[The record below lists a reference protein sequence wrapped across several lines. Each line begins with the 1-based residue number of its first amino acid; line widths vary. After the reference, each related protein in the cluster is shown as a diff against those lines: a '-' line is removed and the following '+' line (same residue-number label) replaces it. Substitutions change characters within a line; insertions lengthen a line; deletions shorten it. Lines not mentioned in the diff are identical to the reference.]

1 MTEGIRMKLVQLHT
15 PFHLAGT
22 SFQQKI
28 DVYGEK
34 KGQLDVVYYRGTQE
48 LHVTFKGQTAILPSS
63 NVASMVLD
71 DGNPIDRGGPSGRLP
86 NPLHVDNTSHLRE
99 RKGAVDPL
107 GTGRKEPDP
116 PPTAVEASQRE
127 AAKHFATQFTKEVSD
142 FEASR
147 SDPAGAV
154 FAGPGA
160 VPVKAPRYTKVN
172 K

>member
-1 MTEGIRMKLVQLHT
+1 MSQGIKMKLVQLHT

-34 KGQLDVVYYRGTQE
+34 KGQLDVVYFRDSRE
-48 LHVTFKGQTAILPSS
+48 LHVSFKGQTAIIPSS

-71 DGNPIDRGGPSGRLP
+71 DGNPADRGGPSGRLP
-86 NPLHVDNTSHLRE
+86 NALEVDNTSKLR
-99 RKGAVDPL
+99 DPM
-107 GTGRKEPDP
+107 GTGRKLADP
-116 PPTAVEASQRE
+116 PPPAVAAASSEAD
-127 AAKHFATQFTKEVSD
+127 KHFATQTTPQLSGY
-142 FEASR
+142 EASR
-147 SDPAGAV
+147 GDPAGQV

-160 VPVKAPRYTKVN
+160 VPVRAPRYTKVN

>member
-1 MTEGIRMKLVQLHT
+1 MSQGIKMKLVQLHT

-34 KGQLDVVYYRGTQE
+34 KGQLDVVYHRADQE

-71 DGNPIDRGGPSGRLP
+71 DGNPADRGGPSSRLP
-86 NPLHVDNTSHLRE
+86 NPLAVDNTSKLR
-99 RKGAVDPL
+99 DPM
-107 GTGRKEPDP
+107 GTGRKLADP
-116 PPTAVEASQRE
+116 TPAAVAEASAE
-127 AAKHFATQFTKEVSD
+127 ADKHFATETTTQISD
-142 FEASR
+142 YEASR
-147 SDPAGAV
+147 GDPAGQV

-160 VPVKAPRYTKVN
+160 VPVRAPKYTKVN